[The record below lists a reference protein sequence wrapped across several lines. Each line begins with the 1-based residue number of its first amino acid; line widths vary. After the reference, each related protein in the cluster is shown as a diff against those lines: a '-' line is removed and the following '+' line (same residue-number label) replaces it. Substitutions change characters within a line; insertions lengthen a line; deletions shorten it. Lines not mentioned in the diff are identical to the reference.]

1 MQYIGTISALLTTIA
16 FLPQVTKTIKTK
28 DVSGISLG
36 MYLTYCLGVMLWTIY
51 GILLQDF
58 NLIFSSGITCI
69 FSGVVLFLKL
79 KAGRNPKDPVALM
92 SELSN
97 PTK

>member
-36 MYLTYCLGVMLWTIY
+36 MYVTYCLGVMLWTIY
-51 GILLQDF
+51 GILLKDF
-58 NLIFSSGITCI
+58 NLIFSSGITCV

-79 KAGRNPKDPVALM
+79 RANRITKQPPVVM
-92 SELSN
+92 NELSN
-97 PTK
+97 QSK

>member
-16 FLPQVTKTIKTK
+16 FLPQVTQTIKTK

-36 MYLTYCLGVMLWTIY
+36 MYVTYCLGVMLWTIY
-51 GILLQDF
+51 GIMLQDF
-58 NLIFSSGITCI
+58 NLIFSSGITCV

-79 KAGRNPKDPVALM
+79 RAKHNAKHPVTLM

-97 PTK
+97 QTK